1 MSAFKNQLEKIS
13 YINKS
18 FLCIGLDPYP
28 KYMPI
33 KDIFKFNQSIIDC
46 THDLVCAYKPN
57 IAFYEALGWDGLNA
71 LEKTIS
77 YIRTNAPNVP
87 IIGDGKR
94 GDILSTNE
102 AYAKALFEFWGFDA
116 TTINPFSGLETIT
129 PFLQYPEK
137 CAFVWCRS
145 SNITINDK
153 NHIQSAVINN
163 SNSISHHIV
172 DTILDKTNPTY
183 KNSMNTLGLIV
194 GANHKTLLEYIRS
207 IDQEI
212 PILLPGIGA
221 QKGNLKDAVLAGL
234 GTDLGT
240 LIINS
245 TRSIIYPS
253 LSKENSQK
261 QIRLA
266 ATDFNNELN
275 SILLDTMKWDWLSFK
290 Q

>member
-1 MSAFKNQLEKIS
+1 MTTFKKQLEKIS
-13 YINKS
+13 QINKS
-18 FLCIGLDPYP
+18 FLCIGLDPYLN
-28 KYMPI
+28 YMPI

-46 THDLVCAYKPN
+46 TCDLVCAYKPN

-94 GDILSTNE
+94 GDIISTNE
-102 AYAKALFEFWGFDA
+102 SYAKALFEFWDFDA

-137 CAFVWCRS
+137 CAFIWCRS
-145 SNITINDK
+145 SNVSADNK
-153 NHIQSAVINN
+153 NHLQSAIINK
-163 SNSISHHIV
+163 SNSISQYIA
-172 DTILDKTNPTY
+172 DTILDKSNPIY
-183 KNSMNTLGLIV
+183 KNSIDTLGLIV
-194 GANHKTLLEYIRS
+194 GANHNDLLKHIRS
-207 IDQEI
+207 IDKKI

-221 QKGNLKDAVLAGL
+221 QKGNLKDAVLDGL
-234 GTDLGT
+234 GTGLGT

-245 TRSIIYPS
+245 TRSIIYAS
-253 LSKENSQK
+253 SSKSNFQN

-266 ATDFNNELN
+266 AKDFNNQLN
-275 SILLDTMKWDWLSFK
+275 SILLDNMKWNWLS
-290 Q
+290 